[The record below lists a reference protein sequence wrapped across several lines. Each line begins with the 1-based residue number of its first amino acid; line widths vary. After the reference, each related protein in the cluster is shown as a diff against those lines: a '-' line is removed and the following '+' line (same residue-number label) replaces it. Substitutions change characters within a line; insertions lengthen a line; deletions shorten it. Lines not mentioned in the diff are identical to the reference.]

1 MLDVRTVCGAAEWQE
16 RTFATDGKP
25 YRVFRRHFDAKTL
38 ASEVGGAVLFD
49 GDFYVLV
56 RLTV

>member
-1 MLDVRTVCGAAEWQE
+1 LH
-16 RTFATDGKP
+16 DGKP